1 MSPPTSHWPAR
12 SPRTEASPTA
22 PAPTPG
28 APAPTPR
35 PSIRVGTAGWSI
47 PRAVAD
53 SFPAPGAHLERY
65 SRVLPCSEIN
75 ATFYR
80 SPHPSTY
87 ARWTASTPETF
98 RFSVKAPKSITHISA
113 LACTPAEL
121 QLFLDEARQL
131 GGKLGPILVQLP
143 PKLAFDPA
151 RAETFF
157 ALLRSLHTGPVALEP
172 RHPTWFTPEAD
183 SLLNQLQI
191 ARVAADP
198 AITPS
203 AAHPGGHPSLLYL
216 RLHGSPRTYY
226 SPYTPEFLAQL
237 AADLRQSSSPEIWC
251 IFDNT
256 ASGAAAANALTLLQ
270 SLLTPDSQPEL
281 SSQSYLPR

>member
-1 MSPPTSHWPAR
+1 MSQPTST
-12 SPRTEASPTA
+12 RTAAA
-22 PAPTPG
+22 PHTTGLHSAAPTP
-28 APAPTPR
+28 PPR
-35 PSIRVGTAGWSI
+35 LPIRIGTAGWSI
-47 PRAVAD
+47 PRACAD

-80 SPHPSTY
+80 SPRPSTY
-87 ARWTASTPETF
+87 ARWVASTPETF
-98 RFSVKAPKSITHISA
+98 RFSVKAPKSITHTSA

-121 QLFLDEARQL
+121 QLFLDEAQQL
-131 GGKLGPILVQLP
+131 GGRLGPILIQLP
-143 PKLAFDPA
+143 PKLTFEPA

-157 ALLRSLHTGPVALEP
+157 ALLRSLHTGPVAVEP

-198 AITPS
+198 AITAS
-203 AAHPGGHPSLLYL
+203 ATHPGGHPSLLYH

-226 SPYTPEFLAQL
+226 SPYTPEVLDQL
-237 AADLRQSSSPEIWC
+237 ATTLKQSSSPEIWC

-270 SLLTPDSQPEL
+270 SLQP
-281 SSQSYLPR
+281 SF